1 MIKAEQVRRWALEQ
15 VGAPYI
21 YGGIGR
27 KCTPKYREQQIKQY
41 PRYEDAIRKY
51 CPVLSGAQEVCSGCK
66 YNGRMAFDCAQLT
79 RRAAE
84 AAGLTLPSGAN
95 SQLIKGDWLLTG
107 PIDTLPLNRVAFLYR
122 RDAAGKAQHT
132 GIYLGDGTVVDARGH
147 ASGVVRNKLREYGW
161 TDWRI
166 LNGQDAI
173 YTGDPLPVPAAPP
186 KVDVVAPTASTK
198 PAPERILAVSKGQ
211 PLQRGEDV
219 RTLQHQLVSLGYTV
233 GEKGADGVYGYD
245 TEAAVRAWQVASN
258 RSVTGILDEVERSAL
273 MASRVK
279 PATVEL
285 YTVTIPGLTKAQ
297 ADAIKT
303 AWSNAT
309 VTNQR

>member
-1 MIKAEQVRRWALEQ
+1 MTRSDIIKAYALQQVY
-15 VGAPYI
+15 APYI
-21 YGGIGR
+21 YGGTGR

-41 PRYEDAIRKY
+41 PRFEASISKY
-51 CPVLSGAQEVCSGCK
+51 CPVLTGAQEVCSGCK
-66 YNGRMAFDCAQLT
+66 YNGRQAFDCAQLT

-84 AAGLTLPSGAN
+84 AAGLKLPSGAN
-95 SQLIKGDWLLTG
+95 SQLTKGDWLLSG
-107 PIDTLPLNRVAFLYR
+107 PIDTLPNTRVAFLYR
-122 RDAAGKAQHT
+122 LDAAGKAQHT

-166 LNGQDAI
+166 LAGQDAI

-198 PAPERILAVSKGQ
+198 PTPERILAVTKGQ

-219 RTLQHQLVSLGYTV
+219 RTLQQQLIKLGYEV
-233 GEKGADGVYGYD
+233 GDKGADGVYGWD

-258 RSVTGILDEVERSAL
+258 RSVTGILDEVEKSAL
-273 MASRVK
+273 MSSRVK
-279 PATVEL
+279 PAPADL
-285 YTVTIPGLTKAQ
+285 YTVTIPSLTKEQ
-297 ADAIKT
+297 ADAIKS
-303 AWSNAT
+303 AWPNAT
-309 VTNQR
+309 VANQR